1 MQKLPVM
8 LETTAFRPALSRPAP
23 HIAQLRL
30 LGRRRGGCWDTPPTP
45 MRGSTSG
52 SGLERCWP
60 LANRRAG
67 RAGAVAAD
75 WPEAGRGG
83 AEDAGSGPGAGRR
96 VGRMRLRLRSGALAA
111 GCLLAE
117 ALGVA
122 LFLRGFFPLPVRS
135 LPRGEARAQ
144 PPAEPAPPG
153 PGRRLGWSAVS
164 RVLSGVRGP
173 YSALQCRSV
182 VLSCFRACFRSSLEQ
197 K

>member
-1 MQKLPVM
+1 
-8 LETTAFRPALSRPAP
+8 
-23 HIAQLRL
+23 
-30 LGRRRGGCWDTPPTP
+30 

-52 SGLERCWP
+52 WGLESRWL

-67 RAGAVAAD
+67 RAGAVVAD
-75 WPEAGRGG
+75 WPKGGG
-83 AEDAGSGPGAGRR
+83 AEDAGSGRGAGRR
-96 VGRMRLRLRSGALAA
+96 AGRMRLRLRSGALAA

-135 LPRGEARAQ
+135 LPRGEARAE

-164 RVLSGVRGP
+164 RCSPVCEGFC
-173 YSALQCRSV
+173 ALQCRSEA
-182 VLSCFRACFRSSLEQ
+182 LSCFRACFRSSLEQ
-197 K
+197 R